1 MRIKAT
7 ARVLTGILLPFTVA
21 LAHAQSRATCAFSES
36 FPEGG
41 LPADWVGLPTQVE
54 RLDADGNGTGEFT
67 APWQVGNAAQANAG
81 GYFPVPDE
89 PEGNSFAMANDDAPP
104 CDCAMGDLSLF
115 SPFFDLSGISAPA
128 LSYRV
133 YHDGRPFNTHAWLEG
148 SPDGAAWTVIETI
161 PAVLGAWQQR
171 TVDLAAFASG
181 SVQLRFRY
189 NDGGAWASG
198 IAVDDICVFGRAA
211 HDVSLVEAF
220 IGNPMTSAFNTES
233 RSLGYTMMPLDQQ
246 APLALGAHIRNNGTE
261 PVINLQAF
269 VRISKDLVSQSLQI
283 VPLLDTL
290 APFADTTIVW
300 SDPWIST
307 NTGVVKVEWSLTAA
321 SEDDVPDDN
330 VDSAGYALTGPL
342 QFEGNNAMALDND
355 LASTACGTDDGF
367 SAGCRFEMLGGTST
381 VHGISVR
388 FAEGTLPGSRVHAL
402 LMDASL
408 NLMSS
413 SASHV
418 VSDEDLSLS
427 FSGGSVYLPLDSLVT
442 ISAPQDVIALVRCL
456 PDSGAMRVACG
467 GAVPQG
473 AAFVI
478 DAASFLISYPGTAP
492 IVRIHLSDAVTGLS
506 DDQTGH
512 PSGVTIS
519 PNPADEVTT
528 LRFSAATTAPSIL
541 EVFDAQGRRMHVQAL
556 SRNTSAL
563 ILDAGGWVP
572 GIYLVR
578 VSGPGMTGSARL
590 LVE

>member
-1 MRIKAT
+1 MRTKAT
-7 ARVLTGILLPFTVA
+7 ARVLTGILLSLTVA

-67 APWQVGNAAQANAG
+67 TPWQVGNAAQANAG

-189 NDGGAWASG
+189 NDGGNWASG
-198 IAVDDICVFGRAA
+198 IAVDDICVFTRVPNDLALTSAWLGDAT
-211 HDVSLVEAF
+211 E
-220 IGNPMTSAFNTES
+220 SAFNTDE
-233 RSLGYTMMPLDQQ
+233 RSLGYTRIPLEQQ
-246 APLALGAHIRNNGTE
+246 APLRLSARIRNNGLST
-261 PVINLQAF
+261 ATA
-269 VRISKDLVSQSLQI
+269 VRVEASITTDGGTQVFTSTVC
-283 VPLLDTL
+283 DTL
-290 APFADTTIVW
+290 APLQDTLVSWDT
-300 SDPWIST
+300 DF
-307 NTGVVKVEWSLTAA
+307 LA
-321 SEDDVPDDN
+321 SEAGTVALALVVAAFELDEESSDN
-330 VDSAGYALTGPL
+330 AATLGYAVTSSV
-342 QFEGNNAMALDND
+342 EGNNAMALDND
-355 LASTACGTDDGF
+355 LASAACGTDDGF
-367 SAGCRFEMLGGTST
+367 SAGCRFEMLGSTST

-388 FAEGTLPGSRVHAL
+388 FAEGTLPGSKVHAL

-408 NLMSS
+408 NLLSS

-427 FSGGSVYLPLDSLVT
+427 YSGGSVYLPLDSLVT

-506 DDQTGH
+506 DDQNGH

-528 LRFSAATTAPSIL
+528 LRLSAATTAPSIL

-563 ILDAGGWVP
+563 MLDAGGWVP